1 MIRNSKDSFDRKGRK
16 VSSAILSLVIAFGL
30 WLYVVNNVSKEDDIT
45 FNNIPVVREGESIL
59 HEQNLMITE
68 LSTESVSLHLAGS
81 RDDLNKIDSSNT
93 SVKINLS
100 NIKEPGEKIPL
111 TYTPSYPVSVANT
124 ALEVVNK
131 SPSVI
136 FVSVDYRRTFEI
148 PVYVKWTG
156 TRSENYLYDTENY
169 TLDYTTVTI
178 TGPAAVADQI
188 DHAQILIDLSERTE
202 SFSESFRYTLC
213 DAEGNPVDAKLIT
226 TSVEEVQLGVQ
237 IQQIKEIDLVADIV
251 YGGGAAPSNTTVT
264 LSPEVIRVS
273 GGAAVLEELGDTYT
287 VCSINL
293 ADIEKSSNEL
303 KYTINLPDGVI
314 NQTGVSEVVVTIRFS
329 GLKTRDFV
337 VENIEMI
344 NVPEGMVAEVIN
356 ANLTVRVR
364 GPEAEISALKESDI
378 TAVVDLSFGE
388 LIWSRLY
395 ELKKHSLTVQP
406 LSCWCG
412 RVPVPVIAT
421 NVLAAVRQK
430 KL

>member
-1 MIRNSKDSFDRKGRK
+1 MIRNAKDNFNRNGRK
-16 VSSAILSLVIAFGL
+16 ISSAILSLVIAFGL

-59 HEQNLMITE
+59 NEQNLMITE
-68 LSTESVSLHLAGS
+68 LSTETVSLHLAGS
-81 RDDLNKIDSSNT
+81 RDDLNKVDSSNM

-111 TYTPSYPVSVANT
+111 TYTPSYPATVANT
-124 ALEVVNK
+124 AFEVVNR

-136 FVSVDYRRTFEI
+136 FVSVDYRRTYEI

-188 DHAQILIDLSERTE
+188 HHAQIVIDLSERSE

-213 DAEGNPVDAKLIT
+213 DAQDNPVDAKLIT
-226 TSVEEVQLGVQ
+226 TSVEEVQLSVQ
-237 IQQIKEIDLVADIV
+237 IQQIKEIDLVADVI
-251 YGGGAAPSNTTVT
+251 YGGGATPDNTIIT
-264 LSPEVIRVS
+264 LNPEVIRVS

-293 ADIEKSSNEL
+293 ADIEKSSPDL
-303 KYTINLPDGVI
+303 KYTINLPEGVT
-314 NQTGVSEVVVTIRFS
+314 NQTGVSEVVVAVRFS
-329 GLKTRDFV
+329 GLKTKDFV
-337 VENIEMI
+337 VDNIEII

-356 ANLTVRVR
+356 ANLSVRVR
-364 GPEAEISALKESDI
+364 GPEAEINALRDRDI
-378 TAVVDLSFGE
+378 TAVVDLSAAETGTATYKAVIQFSEGFPNVGA
-388 LIWSRLY
+388 
-395 ELKKHSLTVQP
+395 LKTSSVSATVLP
-406 LSCWCG
+406 LES
-412 RVPVPVIAT
+412 
-421 NVLAAVRQK
+421 
-430 KL
+430 

>member
-1 MIRNSKDSFDRKGRK
+1 MIRNAKDNFNRNGRK
-16 VSSAILSLVIAFGL
+16 ISSAILSLVIAFGL

-59 HEQNLMITE
+59 NEQNLMITE
-68 LSTESVSLHLAGS
+68 LSTETVSLHLAGS
-81 RDDLNKIDSSNT
+81 RDDLNKVDSSNM

-111 TYTPSYPVSVANT
+111 TYTPSYPATVANT
-124 ALEVVNK
+124 AFEVVNR

-136 FVSVDYRRTFEI
+136 FVSVDYRRTYEI

-188 DHAQILIDLSERTE
+188 HHAQIVIDLSERSE

-213 DAEGNPVDAKLIT
+213 DAQDNPVDAKLIT
-226 TSVEEVQLGVQ
+226 TSVEEVQLSVQ
-237 IQQIKEIDLVADIV
+237 IQQIKEIDLVADVI
-251 YGGGAAPSNTTVT
+251 YGGGATPDNTIIT
-264 LSPEVIRVS
+264 LNPEVIRVS

-293 ADIEKSSNEL
+293 ADIEKSSPDL
-303 KYTINLPDGVI
+303 KYTINLPEGVT
-314 NQTGVSEVVVTIRFS
+314 NQTGVSEVVVAVRFS
-329 GLKTRDFV
+329 GLKTKDFV
-337 VENIEMI
+337 VDNIEII

-356 ANLTVRVR
+356 ANLSVRVR
-364 GPEAEISALKESDI
+364 GPEAEISALRDRDI
-378 TAVVDLSFGE
+378 TAVVDLSAAETGTATYKAVIQFSEGFPNVGA
-388 LIWSRLY
+388 
-395 ELKKHSLTVQP
+395 LKTSSVSATVLP
-406 LSCWCG
+406 LES
-412 RVPVPVIAT
+412 
-421 NVLAAVRQK
+421 
-430 KL
+430 

>member
-1 MIRNSKDSFDRKGRK
+1 MIRNSKDSFERKGRRI
-16 VSSAILSLVIAFGL
+16 SSAILSLVIAFGL

-59 HEQNLMITE
+59 NEQNLMITE
-68 LSTESVSLHLAGS
+68 LSTETVSLHLAGS

-111 TYTPSYPVSVANT
+111 TYTPSYPATVANT
-124 ALEVVNK
+124 AFEVVNK

-148 PVYVKWTG
+148 PVVVKWTG

-169 TLDYTTVTI
+169 TLDYSTVTI

-188 DHAQILIDLSERTE
+188 NHAEILIDLTDRSE

-213 DAEGNPVDAKLIT
+213 DAEGNPVNAKQIT
-226 TSVEEVQLGVQ
+226 TSVEEILLSVQ
-237 IQQIKEIDLVADIV
+237 ILQIREIDLVADV
-251 YGGGAAPSNTTVT
+251 TYGGGATAANTKIT

-287 VCSINL
+287 VCAINL

-303 KYTINLPDGVI
+303 KYTITLPEGVT
-314 NQTGVSEVVVTIRFS
+314 NQTGVSEVVVTVRFA

-337 VENIEMI
+337 VDKIEMI
-344 NVPEGMVAEVIN
+344 NVPEGMTAEIIN

-364 GPEAEISALKESDI
+364 GPEEEIAALTEKDI
-378 TAVVDLSFGE
+378 SAVVDLSAAEAGTATYKA
-388 LIWSRLY
+388 LIKISD
-395 ELKKHSLTVQP
+395 KFPNVGAMKTSSVSATV
-406 LSCWCG
+406 L
-412 RVPVPVIAT
+412 PVES
-421 NVLAAVRQK
+421 
-430 KL
+430 

>member
-264 LSPEVIRVS
+264 LNPEVIRVS

-378 TAVVDLSFGE
+378 TAVVDLSAAETGTATYKAVIKISDEFPNVGAMK
-388 LIWSRLY
+388 S
-395 ELKKHSLTVQP
+395 SSVSATVLP
-406 LSCWCG
+406 LES
-412 RVPVPVIAT
+412 
-421 NVLAAVRQK
+421 
-430 KL
+430 

>member
-1 MIRNSKDSFDRKGRK
+1 MIRNAKDNFNRNGRK
-16 VSSAILSLVIAFGL
+16 ISSAILSLVIAFGL

-59 HEQNLMITE
+59 NEQNLMITE
-68 LSTESVSLHLAGS
+68 LSTETVSLHLAGS
-81 RDDLNKIDSSNT
+81 RDDLNKVDSSNM

-111 TYTPSYPVSVANT
+111 TYTPSYPATVANT
-124 ALEVVNK
+124 AFEVVNR

-136 FVSVDYRRTFEI
+136 FVSVDYRRTYEI

-188 DHAQILIDLSERTE
+188 HHAQIVIDLSERSE

-213 DAEGNPVDAKLIT
+213 DAQDNPVDAKLIT
-226 TSVEEVQLGVQ
+226 TSVEEVQLSVQ
-237 IQQIKEIDLVADIV
+237 IQQIKEIDLVADVI
-251 YGGGAAPSNTTVT
+251 YGGGATPDNTIIT
-264 LSPEVIRVS
+264 LNPEVIRVS

-293 ADIEKSSNEL
+293 ADIEKSSPDL
-303 KYTINLPDGVI
+303 KYTINLPEGVT
-314 NQTGVSEVVVTIRFS
+314 NQTGVPEVVVAVRFS
-329 GLKTRDFV
+329 GLKTKDFV
-337 VENIEMI
+337 VDNIEII

-356 ANLTVRVR
+356 ANLSVRVR
-364 GPEAEISALKESDI
+364 GPEAEINALRDRDI
-378 TAVVDLSFGE
+378 TAVVDLSAAETGTATYKAVIQFSEGFPNVGA
-388 LIWSRLY
+388 
-395 ELKKHSLTVQP
+395 LKTSSVSATVLP
-406 LSCWCG
+406 LES
-412 RVPVPVIAT
+412 
-421 NVLAAVRQK
+421 
-430 KL
+430 